1 MFRYYKIVAR
11 NFIMAT
17 KRQTT
22 VSSFFQS
29 SEPAKKAKKTEKPV
43 VDDENESN
51 TPVSILFYSY

>member
-1 MFRYYKIVAR
+1 
-11 NFIMAT
+11 MAT